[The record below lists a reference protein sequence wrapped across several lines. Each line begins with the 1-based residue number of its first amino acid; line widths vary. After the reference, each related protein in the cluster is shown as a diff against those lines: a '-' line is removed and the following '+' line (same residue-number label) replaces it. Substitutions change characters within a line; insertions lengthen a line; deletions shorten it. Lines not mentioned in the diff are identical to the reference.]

1 MRYLVLLLA
10 GFVLVMSMA
19 YVIAGLDGTPE
30 FIARIVQGLGII
42 AVGLT
47 SRKASLHFR
56 ETRKEKAE
64 STENG

>member
-1 MRYLVLLLA
+1 MKYLVLLVA
-10 GFVLVMSMA
+10 GFVVVISMT

-30 FIARIVQGLGII
+30 LIARIVQGLCII

-56 ETRKEKAE
+56 AARKEQPKAP
-64 STENG
+64 ENS